1 MRYRTLA
8 AWCRRHLGARTR
20 KIPLDA
26 GFSCPNRDGTL
37 SFGGCVFCNAAGSGT
52 GLLHKGFDLRAQW
65 DRLTA
70 KFVNNPEA
78 PQPWAYLQSF
88 SNTHGPAELLAA
100 VLADVAAL
108 PGVRGLCLGTRPD
121 CLDPAKLDLLAA
133 VPLPVR
139 LEMGLQ
145 SSNDRTLILINRG
158 HDAACFARAAIDAA
172 ALGLTV
178 CAHVI
183 AGLPGENLSDFL
195 ATVDFL
201 AALPVWGVKFHNLF
215 VARGSRLERIWQ
227 AGEYR
232 PIERAAYVAWM
243 ARAIPRLR
251 ADMVVERINADPA
264 PGELAAPDWASD
276 KSDVIRD
283 IRKALDDL
291 GTWQGRERDA
301 PDRMPEW

>member
-1 MRYRTLA
+1 M
-8 AWCRRHLGARTR
+8 
-20 KIPLDA
+20 
-26 GFSCPNRDGTL
+26 
-37 SFGGCVFCNAAGSGT
+37 FCNAAGSGT

-88 SNTHGPAELLAA
+88 SNTHGPAELLDA
-100 VLADVAAL
+100 VLAEVTGL

-215 VARGSRLERIWQ
+215 VARGSRLERIWR

-276 KSDVIRD
+276 KSGVIRD
-283 IRKALDDL
+283 IRKALDAL